1 MKRKF
6 IYSLRELKDADRR
19 TFQNISLVDLG
30 TDIKGIRRLENYN
43 AQVHLKRTAT
53 GVWVE
58 FNSTFRVVMP
68 CVRCLEDA
76 VLNFAE
82 QMHLEYVA
90 GPDPRQ
96 HCERINLRSKDLD
109 RVYFSGTEI
118 DLIIGLREIVIL
130 NLPIAPLCRADCS
143 GLCPVCG
150 GNRNVHR
157 CQCHVP
163 TRGRFDPVA
172 TQRSRRKKE

>member
-6 IYSLRELKDADRR
+6 IYSLRELKDTDRR
-19 TFQNISLVDLG
+19 TFHNISLADLD
-30 TDIKGIRRLENYN
+30 TDIKGIRRLENYD
-43 AQVHLKRTAT
+43 AQVYLKRTAT

-58 FNSTFRVVMP
+58 FNSTFRVIMP

-76 VLNFAE
+76 VLNFNE

-90 GPDPRQ
+90 GPDPQQ
-96 HCERINLRSKDLD
+96 HCERVNLKNKDLD
-109 RVYFSGTEI
+109 RVYFSGSEI
-118 DLIIGLREIVIL
+118 DLIVGLREMIIL
-130 NLPIAPLCRADCS
+130 NLPIAPLCRSNCG

-150 GNRNVHR
+150 SNRNVHK

-163 TRGRFDPVA
+163 ARGRFGPSAVL
-172 TQRSRRKKE
+172 RSRRKKT